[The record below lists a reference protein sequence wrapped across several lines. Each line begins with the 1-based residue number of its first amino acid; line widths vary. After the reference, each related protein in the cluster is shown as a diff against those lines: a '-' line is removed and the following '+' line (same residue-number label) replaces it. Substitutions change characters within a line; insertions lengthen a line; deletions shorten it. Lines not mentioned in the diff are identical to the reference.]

1 MSIDM
6 YLGSS
11 DQQASSVGKVLQQ
24 RITAYKSLQRALEQ
38 LVSSSPDLSGHTYAS
53 AKRYSEQVLIPL
65 MRGCILLDEAIK
77 EACAAF
83 PNDYRRQVDSVDL
96 KESELVDRISRSD
109 RIIGRYVELIDLEY
123 RQELPNYSY
132 IANLKSGESNQRQ
145 VKRKLEEKLLKLR
158 EFDSNSRHLFS
169 SIAAL
174 AEAVNTGIRQ
184 TKTSWNGTSQTFTL
198 PRALDLE
205 WTKVV
210 EKRWTQRE
218 EKASKLKL
226 QQAAEKLSRETGIKY
241 EDAYRFVMDGVLSD
255 ENKNK
260 IKSVKKLV
268 KYTKGGLYIVSS
280 GRYYW
285 KHSGK
290 HYWKNTPNKT
300 WNIWKA
306 SKNDPNFDKG
316 GIKDKV
322 FSKKGARYTDLPGIK
337 QLKKSETVQ
346 SLISKIS
353 KDNQGKL
360 TKVGKGLK
368 KVDKGLSNIS
378 SKLKSY
384 EHGRLNRD
392 LKMMKENNLGKSLG
406 KFGNVG
412 KAASKVLKFAGKGLK
427 VAGWVGAA
435 INVKDSAE
443 TYKKKGY
450 SNEQTAALTA
460 RKVAV
465 DTATTVV
472 GSNIGRVAGAAVG
485 QMLIPIPG
493 VGAAIGSV
501 VGSIAVGW
509 FGSKVGN
516 AINVQLDK
524 NVRPKQSGRSLAW

>member
-24 RITAYKSLQRALEQ
+24 RITAYRSLQKALEQ

-96 KESELVDRISRSD
+96 KESELVDQISRSD

-123 RQELPNYSY
+123 RQEIPNYFY
-132 IANLKSGESNQRQ
+132 ITNLKSGESNQRQ

-169 SIAAL
+169 SIVAL

-226 QQAAEKLSRETGIKY
+226 KQAAEKLSRETGIKY

-255 ENKNK
+255 ENRNK

-268 KYTKGGLYIVSS
+268 KYTKGGLYIKSS
-280 GRYYW
+280 YRYW
-285 KHSGK
+285 LKH
-290 HYWKNTPNKT
+290 
-300 WNIWKA
+300 
-306 SKNDPNFDKG
+306 
-316 GIKDKV
+316 KDEWIDGMFKERS
-322 FSKKGARYTDLPGIK
+322 FSKSGARYTDLPGIK

-368 KVDKGLSNIS
+368 KVDKGLNNIS

-392 LKMMKENNLGKSLG
+392 LKLMKENNLSKSIR

-412 KAASKVLKFAGKGLK
+412 KAASKGLEFAGKGLK
-427 VAGWVGAA
+427 VAGWIGIAIDAKDAA
-435 INVKDSAE
+435 FA
-443 TYKKKGY
+443 YKKKGY
-450 SNEQTAALTA
+450 SDEQTAALTA

-465 DTATTVV
+465 DTAASTV
-472 GSNIGRVAGAAVG
+472 GSTAGRVAGAVVG
-485 QMLIPIPG
+485 QMIIPIPG

-501 VGSIAVGW
+501 AGSILGAMA
-509 FGSKVGN
+509 GSWLGSE
-516 AINVQLDK
+516 INDTLDK
-524 NVRPKQSGRSLAW
+524 TVKPKQSGRSLAW

>member
-1 MSIDM
+1 M

-38 LVSSSPDLSGHTYAS
+38 LVSSSPDLSGYTYAS
-53 AKRYSEQVLIPL
+53 AKKYSEQVLIPL

-77 EACAAF
+77 EACTAF

-96 KESELVDRISRSD
+96 KESELVDQISRSD

-316 GIKDKV
+316 GIKGKH

-368 KVDKGLSNIS
+368 KVDKELSNIS

-406 KFGNVG
+406 KFGKVG

-435 INVKDSAE
+435 INVKDSVE

-472 GSNIGRVAGAAVG
+472 GSNIGRVTGAVIGQAV
-485 QMLIPIPG
+485 IPIPG

-501 VGSIAVGW
+501 AGSILGAMA
-509 FGSKVGN
+509 GSWIGST
-516 AINVQLDK
+516 INDNLDK
-524 NVRPKQSGRSLAW
+524 NVKPKQSGRSLAW

>member
-38 LVSSSPDLSGHTYAS
+38 LVSSSPDLSGHTYVS

-77 EACAAF
+77 EACTAF

-96 KESELVDRISRSD
+96 KESELVDQISRSD

-316 GIKDKV
+316 GIKGKH

-368 KVDKGLSNIS
+368 KVDKELSNIS

-406 KFGNVG
+406 KFGKVG

-435 INVKDSAE
+435 INVKDSVE

-472 GSNIGRVAGAAVG
+472 GSNIGRVTGAVIGQAV
-485 QMLIPIPG
+485 IPIPG

-501 VGSIAVGW
+501 AGSILGAMA
-509 FGSKVGN
+509 GSWIGST
-516 AINVQLDK
+516 INDNLDK
-524 NVRPKQSGRSLAW
+524 NVKPKQSGRSLAW

>member
-38 LVSSSPDLSGHTYAS
+38 LVSSSPDLSGYTYAS
-53 AKRYSEQVLIPL
+53 AKKYSEQVLIPL

-77 EACAAF
+77 EACTAF

-96 KESELVDRISRSD
+96 KESELVDQISRSD

-316 GIKDKV
+316 GIKGKH

-368 KVDKGLSNIS
+368 KVDKELSNIS

-406 KFGNVG
+406 KFGKVG

-435 INVKDSAE
+435 INVKDSVE

-472 GSNIGRVAGAAVG
+472 GSNIGRVTGAVIGQAV
-485 QMLIPIPG
+485 IPIPG

-501 VGSIAVGW
+501 AGSILGAMA
-509 FGSKVGN
+509 GSWIGST
-516 AINVQLDK
+516 INDNLDK
-524 NVRPKQSGRSLAW
+524 NVKPKQSGRSLAW

>member
-77 EACAAF
+77 EACTAF

-96 KESELVDRISRSD
+96 KESELVDQISRSD

-123 RQELPNYSY
+123 RQEVPNYSY
-132 IANLKSGESNQRQ
+132 ITNLKSGESNQRQ

-174 AEAVNTGIRQ
+174 AEAVNIGIRQ

-255 ENKNK
+255 ENRNK
-260 IKSVKKLV
+260 IKNVRKLV

-337 QLKKSETVQ
+337 QLKKSKKVQ
-346 SLISKIS
+346 SLVSRIS
-353 KDNQGKL
+353 KDGDDL
-360 TKVGKGLK
+360 TKIGKGLK
-368 KVDKGLSNIS
+368 KVDKGLNNIS

-392 LKMMKENNLGKSLG
+392 LKLMKENNLSKSIG

-443 TYKKKGY
+443 AYKKKGY
-450 SNEQTAALTA
+450 SNEQTAVLTA
-460 RKVAV
+460 RKVAI
-465 DTATTVV
+465 DTAATVV
-472 GSNIGRVAGAAVG
+472 GSNIGRVAGSAVG

>member
-96 KESELVDRISRSD
+96 KESELVDQISRSD

-123 RQELPNYSY
+123 RQEVPNYSY

-184 TKTSWNGTSQTFTL
+184 TKTSWNGTSRTFTL

-316 GIKDKV
+316 GIKGKH

-368 KVDKGLSNIS
+368 KVDKELSNIS

-406 KFGNVG
+406 KFGKVG

-435 INVKDSAE
+435 INVKDSVE

-472 GSNIGRVAGAAVG
+472 GSNIGRVTGAVIGQAV
-485 QMLIPIPG
+485 IPIPG

-501 VGSIAVGW
+501 AGSILGAMA
-509 FGSKVGN
+509 GSWIGST
-516 AINVQLDK
+516 INDNLDK
-524 NVRPKQSGRSLAW
+524 NVKPKQSGRSLAW

>member
-1 MSIDM
+1 M

-96 KESELVDRISRSD
+96 KESELVDQISRSD

-123 RQELPNYSY
+123 RQEVPNYSY

-184 TKTSWNGTSQTFTL
+184 TKTSWNGTSRTFTL

-268 KYTKGGLYIVSS
+268 KYTKG
-280 GRYYW
+280 
-285 KHSGK
+285 
-290 HYWKNTPNKT
+290 
-300 WNIWKA
+300 
-306 SKNDPNFDKG
+306 
-316 GIKDKV
+316 
-322 FSKKGARYTDLPGIK
+322 
-337 QLKKSETVQ
+337 
-346 SLISKIS
+346 
-353 KDNQGKL
+353 
-360 TKVGKGLK
+360 
-368 KVDKGLSNIS
+368 
-378 SKLKSY
+378 
-384 EHGRLNRD
+384 
-392 LKMMKENNLGKSLG
+392 
-406 KFGNVG
+406 
-412 KAASKVLKFAGKGLK
+412 
-427 VAGWVGAA
+427 
-435 INVKDSAE
+435 
-443 TYKKKGY
+443 
-450 SNEQTAALTA
+450 
-460 RKVAV
+460 
-465 DTATTVV
+465 
-472 GSNIGRVAGAAVG
+472 
-485 QMLIPIPG
+485 
-493 VGAAIGSV
+493 
-501 VGSIAVGW
+501 
-509 FGSKVGN
+509 
-516 AINVQLDK
+516 
-524 NVRPKQSGRSLAW
+524 

>member
-38 LVSSSPDLSGHTYAS
+38 LVSSSPDLSGHTYVS

-77 EACAAF
+77 EACTAF

-96 KESELVDRISRSD
+96 KESELVDQISRSD

-316 GIKDKV
+316 GIKGKH

-353 KDNQGKL
+353 KDNQGKF

-368 KVDKGLSNIS
+368 KVDKELSNIS

-406 KFGNVG
+406 KFGKVG

-435 INVKDSAE
+435 INVKDSVE

-472 GSNIGRVAGAAVG
+472 GSNIGRVTGAVIGQAV
-485 QMLIPIPG
+485 IPIPG

-501 VGSIAVGW
+501 AGSILGAMA
-509 FGSKVGN
+509 GSWIGST
-516 AINVQLDK
+516 INDNLDK
-524 NVRPKQSGRSLAW
+524 NVKPKQSGRSLAW

>member
-96 KESELVDRISRSD
+96 KESELVDQISRSD

-210 EKRWTQRE
+210 EKRW
-218 EKASKLKL
+218 EKSKHNLQLEYDHIVNKLKEGGEL
-226 QQAAEKLSRETGIKY
+226 NDNDLTIIGYYIKKFPTNDLSQIISNSIL
-241 EDAYRFVMDGVLSD
+241 ANNIGVINS
-255 ENKNK
+255 
-260 IKSVKKLV
+260 
-268 KYTKGGLYIVSS
+268 
-280 GRYYW
+280 
-285 KHSGK
+285 
-290 HYWKNTPNKT
+290 
-300 WNIWKA
+300 
-306 SKNDPNFDKG
+306 
-316 GIKDKV
+316 
-322 FSKKGARYTDLPGIK
+322 FS
-337 QLKKSETVQ
+337 
-346 SLISKIS
+346 
-353 KDNQGKL
+353 
-360 TKVGKGLK
+360 
-368 KVDKGLSNIS
+368 
-378 SKLKSY
+378 
-384 EHGRLNRD
+384 
-392 LKMMKENNLGKSLG
+392 
-406 KFGNVG
+406 
-412 KAASKVLKFAGKGLK
+412 KAASYTSTGWLVLAEGFASIDKIKGGTWWRKPVSRIYSRTGYKTWKQVSGDVSRFKKVKIAKNTDELINGTGKIVKGSGAKGILKSIGILGGSMAVLDGATIYYDRVDEYGATSAVIDG
-427 VAGWVGAA
+427 VAHTGTAVGA
-435 INVKDSAE
+435 I
-443 TYKKKGY
+443 Y
-450 SNEQTAALTA
+450 
-460 RKVAV
+460 
-465 DTATTVV
+465 
-472 GSNIGRVAGAAVG
+472 
-485 QMLIPIPG
+485 
-493 VGAAIGSV
+493 VGAAIGSLIPIPV
-501 VGSIAVGW
+501 VGTVIGAATG
-509 FGSKVGN
+509 
-516 AINVQLDK
+516 AIVN
-524 NVRPKQSGRSLAW
+524 NLANIIYDEFAHSTQ

>member
-96 KESELVDRISRSD
+96 KESELVDQISRSD

-132 IANLKSGESNQRQ
+132 IANLKSGASNQRQ

-184 TKTSWNGTSQTFTL
+184 AKTSWNGTSQTFTL

-226 QQAAEKLSRETGIKY
+226 KQAAEKLSRETGIKY

-337 QLKKSETVQ
+337 QLKKSKKVQ
-346 SLISKIS
+346 SLVSRIS
-353 KDNQGKL
+353 KDGDDF

-368 KVDKGLSNIS
+368 KVDKGLNNIS

-384 EHGRLNRD
+384 EHGRLNKD
-392 LKMMKENNLGKSLG
+392 LKLMKENNLSKSIG

-435 INVKDSAE
+435 INVKDSVE

-472 GSNIGRVAGAAVG
+472 GSNIGRVTGAVIGQAV
-485 QMLIPIPG
+485 IPIPG

-501 VGSIAVGW
+501 AGSILGAMA
-509 FGSKVGN
+509 GSWIGST
-516 AINVQLDK
+516 INDNLDK
-524 NVRPKQSGRSLAW
+524 NVKPKQSGRSLAW

>member
-38 LVSSSPDLSGHTYAS
+38 LVSSSPDLSGHTYVS

-77 EACAAF
+77 EACTAF

-96 KESELVDRISRSD
+96 KESELVDQISRSD

-316 GIKDKV
+316 GIKGKH

-368 KVDKGLSNIS
+368 KVDKELSNIS

-406 KFGNVG
+406 KFGKVG

-427 VAGWVGAA
+427 VAGWAGAA
-435 INVKDSAE
+435 INVKDSVE

-472 GSNIGRVAGAAVG
+472 GSNIGRVTGAVIGQAV
-485 QMLIPIPG
+485 IPIPG

-501 VGSIAVGW
+501 AGSILGAMA
-509 FGSKVGN
+509 GSWIGST
-516 AINVQLDK
+516 INDNLDK
-524 NVRPKQSGRSLAW
+524 NVKPKQSGRSLAW

>member
-1 MSIDM
+1 M

-38 LVSSSPDLSGHTYAS
+38 LVSSSPDLSGHTYVS

-77 EACAAF
+77 EACTAF

-96 KESELVDRISRSD
+96 KESELVDQISRSD

-132 IANLKSGESNQRQ
+132 IANLKSGENNQRQ

-316 GIKDKV
+316 GIKGKH

-368 KVDKGLSNIS
+368 KVDKELSNIS

-406 KFGNVG
+406 KFGKVG

-435 INVKDSAE
+435 INVKDSVE

-472 GSNIGRVAGAAVG
+472 GSNIGRVTGAVIGQAV
-485 QMLIPIPG
+485 IPIPG

-501 VGSIAVGW
+501 AGSILGAMA
-509 FGSKVGN
+509 GSWIGST
-516 AINVQLDK
+516 INDNLDK
-524 NVRPKQSGRSLAW
+524 NVKPKQSGRSLAW

>member
-96 KESELVDRISRSD
+96 KESELVDQISRSD
-109 RIIGRYVELIDLEY
+109 RIIGCYVELIDLEY
-123 RQELPNYSY
+123 RQELPNCSY

-316 GIKDKV
+316 GIKGKH

-368 KVDKGLSNIS
+368 KVDKELSNIS

-406 KFGNVG
+406 KFGKVG

-435 INVKDSAE
+435 INVKDSVE

-472 GSNIGRVAGAAVG
+472 GSNIGRVTGAVIGQAV
-485 QMLIPIPG
+485 IPIPG

-501 VGSIAVGW
+501 AGSILGAMA
-509 FGSKVGN
+509 GSWIGST
-516 AINVQLDK
+516 INDNLDK
-524 NVRPKQSGRSLAW
+524 NVKPKQSGRSLAW

>member
-1 MSIDM
+1 M

-96 KESELVDRISRSD
+96 KESELVDQISRSD

-132 IANLKSGESNQRQ
+132 ITNLKSGASNQRQ

-174 AEAVNTGIRQ
+174 AEAVNIGIRQ

-300 WNIWKA
+300 WNIWK
-306 SKNDPNFDKG
+306 
-316 GIKDKV
+316 
-322 FSKKGARYTDLPGIK
+322 
-337 QLKKSETVQ
+337 
-346 SLISKIS
+346 
-353 KDNQGKL
+353 
-360 TKVGKGLK
+360 
-368 KVDKGLSNIS
+368 
-378 SKLKSY
+378 
-384 EHGRLNRD
+384 
-392 LKMMKENNLGKSLG
+392 
-406 KFGNVG
+406 
-412 KAASKVLKFAGKGLK
+412 
-427 VAGWVGAA
+427 
-435 INVKDSAE
+435 
-443 TYKKKGY
+443 
-450 SNEQTAALTA
+450 
-460 RKVAV
+460 
-465 DTATTVV
+465 
-472 GSNIGRVAGAAVG
+472 
-485 QMLIPIPG
+485 
-493 VGAAIGSV
+493 
-501 VGSIAVGW
+501 
-509 FGSKVGN
+509 
-516 AINVQLDK
+516 
-524 NVRPKQSGRSLAW
+524 

>member
-38 LVSSSPDLSGHTYAS
+38 LVSSSPDLSGYTYAS

-96 KESELVDRISRSD
+96 KESELVDQISRSD

-123 RQELPNYSY
+123 RQEVPNYSY
-132 IANLKSGESNQRQ
+132 ITNLKSGESNQRQ

-174 AEAVNTGIRQ
+174 AEAVNIGIRQ

-255 ENKNK
+255 ENRNK
-260 IKSVKKLV
+260 IKNVRKLV

-337 QLKKSETVQ
+337 QLKKSKKVQ
-346 SLISKIS
+346 SLVSRIS
-353 KDNQGKL
+353 KDGDDL

-368 KVDKGLSNIS
+368 KVDKGLNNIS

-392 LKMMKENNLGKSLG
+392 LKLMKENNLSKSIG

-443 TYKKKGY
+443 AYKKKGY
-450 SNEQTAALTA
+450 SNEQTAVLTA
-460 RKVAV
+460 RKVAI
-465 DTATTVV
+465 DTAATVV
-472 GSNIGRVAGAAVG
+472 GSNIGRVTGAVIGQAV
-485 QMLIPIPG
+485 IPIPG

-501 VGSIAVGW
+501 AGSILGAMA
-509 FGSKVGN
+509 GSWIGST
-516 AINVQLDK
+516 INDNLDK
-524 NVRPKQSGRSLAW
+524 NVKPKQSGRSLAW

>member
-1 MSIDM
+1 M

-96 KESELVDRISRSD
+96 KESELVDQISRSD

-123 RQELPNYSY
+123 RQEVPNYSY

-184 TKTSWNGTSQTFTL
+184 TKTSWNGTSRTFTL

-316 GIKDKV
+316 GIKGKH

-337 QLKKSETVQ
+337 QLKKSKKVQ
-346 SLISKIS
+346 SLVSRIS
-353 KDNQGKL
+353 KDGDDF

-368 KVDKGLSNIS
+368 KVDKGLNNIS

-392 LKMMKENNLGKSLG
+392 LKLMKENNLSKSIG
-406 KFGNVG
+406 KFGKVG

-435 INVKDSAE
+435 INVKDSVE

-472 GSNIGRVAGAAVG
+472 GSNIGRVTGAVIGQAV
-485 QMLIPIPG
+485 IPIPG

-501 VGSIAVGW
+501 AGSILGAMA
-509 FGSKVGN
+509 GSWIGST
-516 AINVQLDK
+516 INDNLDK
-524 NVRPKQSGRSLAW
+524 NVKPKQSGRSLAW

>member
-1 MSIDM
+1 M

-96 KESELVDRISRSD
+96 KESELVDQISRSD

-174 AEAVNTGIRQ
+174 AEAVNIGIRQ
-184 TKTSWNGTSQTFTL
+184 TKTSWNGTSRTFTL

-268 KYTKGGLYIVSS
+268 KYTKGGLYIKSS
-280 GRYYW
+280 YRHW
-285 KHSGK
+285 LKH
-290 HYWKNTPNKT
+290 
-300 WNIWKA
+300 
-306 SKNDPNFDKG
+306 
-316 GIKDKV
+316 KDEWTDGMFKERS
-322 FSKKGARYTDLPGIK
+322 FSKSGARYTDLPGIK

-346 SLISKIS
+346 SLIAKVS

-368 KVDKGLSNIS
+368 KVDKGLNNIS

-392 LKMMKENNLGKSLG
+392 LKLMKENNLGKSLG
-406 KFGNVG
+406 KFGKVG
-412 KAASKVLKFAGKGLK
+412 KITGKGLEFAGKGLK
-427 VAGWVGAA
+427 VAGWIGTAIDAKTAA
-435 INVKDSAE
+435 LAYKDQ
-443 TYKKKGY
+443 GY
-450 SNEQTAALTA
+450 SNEQIAVLTT

-465 DTATTVV
+465 DTAVSTV
-472 GSNIGRVAGAAVG
+472 GSAAGRVAGALAGQAV
-485 QMLIPIPG
+485 LPIPG

-501 VGSIAVGW
+501 IGSIIGGMI
-509 FGSKVGN
+509 GSMIGT
-516 AINVQLDK
+516 AINEQLDK
-524 NVRPKQSGRSLAW
+524 NIKPKQSGRSLAW